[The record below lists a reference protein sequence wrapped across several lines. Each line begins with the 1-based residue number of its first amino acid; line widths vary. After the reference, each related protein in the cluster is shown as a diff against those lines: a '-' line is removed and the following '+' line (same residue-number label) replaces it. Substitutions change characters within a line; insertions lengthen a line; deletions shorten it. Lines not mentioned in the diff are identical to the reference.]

1 MLKELSEECAN
12 LAANAA
18 HRLVHIGGN
27 GIAGRTGI
35 LRGPRQVVSLARSAR
50 DGEEVEVIGP
60 GEERRIAKVKAFN
73 SSTGLV
79 VLEADRAWEGI
90 GEWTIAPQP
99 PIGALTLTV
108 AYPSPDGPETA
119 LSSLRFSGNR
129 TRWGDRD
136 VGPFFQTTA
145 SAFPGFAGAAVIDVS
160 GALVGVVT
168 ENEDGN
174 EGWAIGAVAWDS
186 LVEDLLRDGS
196 LRPYRLGLGLMP
208 VALAP
213 AQARQAGRGEAA
225 LVISVRTGS
234 PAESAGFVPG
244 DILLEADGHPIDCDG
259 INLASMLSG
268 KSATIACL
276 SGERRVD
283 RVAQPSRAE
292 D

>member
-1 MLKELSEECAN
+1 MLKEFSEECAN
-12 LAANAA
+12 LAADAA
-18 HRLVHIGGN
+18 RRLVYIGGN

-60 GEERRIAKVKAFN
+60 GEERRITKVKAFD

-90 GEWTIAPQP
+90 GEWAIAPQP
-99 PIGALTLTV
+99 SIGALTLTV
-108 AYPSPDGPETA
+108 AYPSPDGPEVA
-119 LSSLRFSGNR
+119 LGSLRFSGDRTHWGNR
-129 TRWGDRD
+129 EVD
-136 VGPFFQTTA
+136 PFFQTTV
-145 SAFPGFAGAAVIDVS
+145 SAFPGFAGAAVIDAE

-174 EGWAIGAVAWDS
+174 EGWAIGTVAWDS

-208 VALAP
+208 VVLAP
-213 AQARQAGRGEAA
+213 AQAKLVGRDEAA

-234 PAESAGFVPG
+234 PAESAGFMPG
-244 DILLEADGHPIDCDG
+244 DILLEADGHPIDRDG

-268 KSATIACL
+268 KSASIACL
-276 SGERRVD
+276 SGEKRVD
-283 RVAQPSRAE
+283 RVALPARAE